1 MLHIKNQIDI
11 DPLLKLA
18 DFQVQ
23 IPSDLDSK
31 CDTAGKCAIQW
42 WWYAFNVQ
50 TYESCVD
57 LLRHQLDR
65 EVDVM
70 NCNTH
75 ILCFQTHV

>member
-1 MLHIKNQIDI
+1 MLHIKNQLDI

-57 LLRHQLDR
+57 F
-65 EVDVM
+65 VI
-70 NCNTH
+70 N
-75 ILCFQTHV
+75 